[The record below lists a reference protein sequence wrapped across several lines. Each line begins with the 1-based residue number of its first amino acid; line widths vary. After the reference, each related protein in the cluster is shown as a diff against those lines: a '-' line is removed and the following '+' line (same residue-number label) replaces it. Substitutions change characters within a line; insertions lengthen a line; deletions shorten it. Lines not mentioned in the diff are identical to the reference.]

1 VLYLVKGVI
10 NIYTFIKRHNA
21 YLNYNIKP
29 GIGVNYGVTRTKR
42 LFEIITMKYKIII
55 ACMCLF
61 SCGSN
66 YDCDLV
72 ANAYKNDECLL
83 IVKEIP
89 GKRDGKFDYKGIHL
103 FNKNECNC
111 NSQTS
116 D

>member
-1 VLYLVKGVI
+1 
-10 NIYTFIKRHNA
+10 
-21 YLNYNIKP
+21 
-29 GIGVNYGVTRTKR
+29 
-42 LFEIITMKYKIII
+42 MS
-55 ACMCLF
+55 LF

-66 YDCDLV
+66 YDCDIV

-116 D
+116 DRWWANYKEHIEIGDTIIKKKGELIFNIHKKDTVLSFSFDCNGKIYR